1 MDENEDMDNDVTML
15 ADAEDT
21 GDEIPSGNAAFM
33 TLLANINANMCAMN
47 ESIKRLNGP
56 STHDNAEAPPAKK
69 AKLAVDS
76 HDKSEPDRESDR
88 GSDGDMLAT
97 TTTGPN
103 MAPTLAVRMR
113 TIC

>member
-69 AKLAVDS
+69 AKLAVTSEAGSTNQAKLAVDS
-76 HDKSEPDRESDR
+76 HDKSEPDREY
-88 GSDGDMLAT
+88 DGEAT
-97 TTTGPN
+97 AT
-103 MAPTLAVRMR
+103 
-113 TIC
+113 CC